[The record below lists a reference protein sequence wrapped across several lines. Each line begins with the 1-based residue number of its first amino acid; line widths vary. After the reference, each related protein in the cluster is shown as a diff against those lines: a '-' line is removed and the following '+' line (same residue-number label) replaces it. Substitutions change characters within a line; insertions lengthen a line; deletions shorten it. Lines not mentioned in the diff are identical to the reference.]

1 MREIELQID
10 ELVIDAASDA
20 DGIRAGDAL
29 RRELVRLLESSPA
42 PSMFTREQAIER
54 LDAGVSTTA
63 ASASS
68 SAIGVAVA
76 QAIHRG
82 FGR

>member
-10 ELVIDAASDA
+10 ELVIDAASHA
-20 DGIRAGDAL
+20 DGVHAGEAF
-29 RRELVRLLESSPA
+29 RRELVRLLERSPA
-42 PSMFTREQAIER
+42 PSVFNREQAIES
-54 LDAGVSTTA
+54 LDAVVSTSA

>member
-10 ELVIDAASDA
+10 ELVIDAASHA

-29 RRELVRLLESSPA
+29 SRELVRLLERSPA
-42 PSMFTREQAIER
+42 PSMFARDEAIES
-54 LDAGVSTTA
+54 LDAGVSAAA

-82 FGR
+82 FDR

>member
-10 ELVIDAASDA
+10 ELIIDAASHA
-20 DGIRAGDAL
+20 DGMRAGEAL
-29 RRELVRLLESSPA
+29 RRELVRLLERSPA
-42 PSMFTREQAIER
+42 PSMFTHEQAIER
-54 LDAGVSTTA
+54 LDAGVTFA
-63 ASASS
+63 GSASS
-68 SAIGVAVA
+68 SAVGAAVA

>member
-10 ELVIDAASDA
+10 ELVIEGASHG
-20 DGIRAGDAL
+20 DGIRAGDAFS
-29 RRELVRLLESSPA
+29 RELVRLLERSPT
-42 PSMFTREQAIER
+42 PSMFAREQAIAR
-54 LDAGVSTTA
+54 LDAGVCTSA
-63 ASASS
+63 ASTSS
-68 SAIGVAVA
+68 SVIGVAVA